1 MPDDIV
7 GEIHISNRFPYGRAL
22 SSGLQILQ
30 AALFT
35 RFDEAVSGTPGR
47 SNPRDYIVAGVTCF
61 FIWLCFFM
69 DMGATL
75 ERQNMLGLAAWTYL
89 IILLWGE
96 DNFVRLQVIIAVAF
110 ATVGEHFASVYMQG
124 YIYRFDNVP
133 AFVPPGHGAVYLSAV
148 ALARS
153 HLFKKYARHILGF
166 VLVTGGIWSVWGAF
180 FATRGDMLGL
190 CLFAAFTLCVFLGR
204 SPLVYLGAFFITT
217 WLELIGTH
225 LGNWYWVVYE
235 PIFGLSQGN
244 PPSGV
249 AAWYCMVDWVALT
262 GAPALLALWSRLR
275 LRAKRA

>member
-1 MPDDIV
+1 M
-7 GEIHISNRFPYGRAL
+7 L
-22 SSGLQILQ
+22 SQDFIEKLYS
-30 AALFT
+30 
-35 RFDEAVSGTPGR
+35 RFDAAVADTPGR
-47 SNPRDYIVAGVTCF
+47 SRPRDYIIAGFTFF

-69 DMGATL
+69 DDGATL
-75 ERQNMLGLAAWTYL
+75 ERQNMLGIAAWIFL
-89 IILLWGE
+89 GLLLWGE
-96 DNFVRLQVIIAVAF
+96 NNFVRLQVVLAVAF

-153 HLFKKYARHILGF
+153 YLFKAYARQILAF
-166 VLVTGGIWSVWGAF
+166 VLVVGGAWSLWGAF
-180 FATRGDMLGL
+180 FASRGDMLGL
-190 CLFAAFTLCVFLGR
+190 CLFVIFTICVFIGR

-225 LGNWYWVVYE
+225 IGNWYWVVHE

-249 AAWYCMVDWVALT
+249 AAWYCLVDWVALT
-262 GAPALLALWSRLR
+262 GAPALILLWRRMRLR
-275 LRAKRA
+275 TKRA